1 MRRGINLACLLVAL
15 CWHGDASSLA
25 RFDAKSLAWVAPHL
39 PGRPG
44 GAKLWAGVRASLGGE
59 GKALARL
66 GPPAGRL
73 LRHRREDGE
82 GVGGFTGL
90 CMCAESGK
98 GGKGGTDD
106 LSPGSKARGARRDK
120 GVMSMEEEERNLM
133 KRMDAELER
142 RATGGISPA
151 QSIDDVVDLG
161 FTASTAQQGAAG
173 DQESQGK
180 PRKGRKGGKKRAG
193 RKGIELDPLEEY
205 VNQLLLS
212 TPGGLPSAIDEV
224 VPGVEA
230 ASPTYIDE
238 VLGTVSSASTSM
250 PEAAAEAAPAAPAA
264 PLVQDSEGSG
274 QVLAGAGKVAEDD
287 AVAEGVAAQGATQGK
302 KKRKAAGEGVGESS
316 FSSPGMGSEP
326 WVVGGG
332 SSIEDGGAGI
342 IVPSGLAA
350 RLKDE
355 FSRLDSN
362 SDGRITSSEMRK
374 RLLRDSRWSKDDVK
388 ELVERWDASS
398 SPPLAVEMFS
408 IPLSLLSLL
417 SLLLC
422 IHFLSL
428 CFFCLPTDAH
438 CTQA

>member
-1 MRRGINLACLLVAL
+1 M
-15 CWHGDASSLA
+15 
-25 RFDAKSLAWVAPHL
+25 
-39 PGRPG
+39 
-44 GAKLWAGVRASLGGE
+44 
-59 GKALARL
+59 
-66 GPPAGRL
+66 L

-106 LSPGSKARGARRDK
+106 LSPGNKARGARRDK

-161 FTASTAQQGAAG
+161 FPASTAQQDAAG
-173 DQESQGK
+173 DQEGQGK
-180 PRKGRKGGKKRAG
+180 SRKGKKGGKKRAG

-212 TPGGLPSAIDEV
+212 TPGGLPSAIEEV

-238 VLGTVSSASTSM
+238 VLGTVSSASTST
-250 PEAAAEAAPAAPAA
+250 PEAAEEAASAAAV
-264 PLVQDSEGSG
+264 LIVQGSEGSG
-274 QVLAGAGKVAEDD
+274 QVLAGAGEGAEGN
-287 AVAEGVAAQGATQGK
+287 VAEGVAAQGATQGK
-302 KKRKAAGEGVGESS
+302 MKNKAGGGVGESS
-316 FSSPGMGSEP
+316 PSSPGMGSEP

-332 SSIEDGGAGI
+332 SSIEDGGAGVI
-342 IVPSGLAA
+342 LPSGLAA

-355 FSRLDSN
+355 FSILDSN
-362 SDGRITSSEMRK
+362 GDGRITSSEMRT

-398 SPPLAVEMFS
+398 SSHCCENIFS
-408 IPLSLLSLL
+408 VSVSLSLSLPPSPSPSPSV
-417 SLLLC
+417 SLFLFSFYTC
-422 IHFLSL
+422 ISL
-428 CFFCLPTDAH
+428 
-438 CTQA
+438 

>member
-59 GKALARL
+59 GRALARL

-73 LRHRREDGE
+73 LRHRRGDGE

-98 GGKGGTDD
+98 GGKGGTDG
-106 LSPGSKARGARRDK
+106 LSPGNKARGARRDK

-161 FTASTAQQGAAG
+161 FTASTAQQDAAG
-173 DQESQGK
+173 DQEGQGK
-180 PRKGRKGGKKRAG
+180 SRKGKKGGKKRAG

-212 TPGGLPSAIDEV
+212 TPGGLPSAIEEV

-238 VLGTVSSASTSM
+238 VLGTVSSASTST
-250 PEAAAEAAPAAPAA
+250 PEAAEEAASAAAVPI
-264 PLVQDSEGSG
+264 VQGSDGSG
-274 QVLAGAGKVAEDD
+274 QVLAGAGEGAEGN
-287 AVAEGVAAQGATQGK
+287 VAEGVAAQGATQGK
-302 KKRKAAGEGVGESS
+302 MKKKAGGGVGESS
-316 FSSPGMGSEP
+316 PSSPGMGSEP

-332 SSIEDGGAGI
+332 SSIEDGGAGVI
-342 IVPSGLAA
+342 LPSGLAA
-350 RLKDE
+350 RLQDE
-355 FSRLDSN
+355 FSILDSN
-362 SDGRITSSEMRK
+362 GDGRITSSEMRK

-398 SPPLAVEMFS
+398 SSDCCENIFS
-408 IPLSLLSLL
+408 VSVSLSLSLPPSPSPSPSV
-417 SLLLC
+417 SLFLFSFYTC
-422 IHFLSL
+422 ISL
-428 CFFCLPTDAH
+428 
-438 CTQA
+438 